1 MTRKKNT
8 LATVEALYASRE
20 TAAGRELAGAEN
32 KLAQS
37 RQQFQLLIDERNRP
51 CHPNSQLGIGG
62 LQNRAEFLRRL
73 EQAIRQQQLVIE
85 RAELEL
91 QAVRQRYVHCRQR
104 TMAVGKANAKRLAE
118 QRSRAEKREQKE
130 QDAWRAPGRHT
141 EAGDP

>member
-1 MTRKKNT
+1 MTRKKNR

-20 TAAGRELAGAEN
+20 TTAGRELVSAETT
-32 KLAQS
+32 LLQS
-37 RQQFQLLIDERNRP
+37 RQQYQLLIDERDRP
-51 CHPNSQLGIGG
+51 CNPQTNLGVGG

-73 EQAIRQQQLVIE
+73 EQAIRQQQLVVE

-91 QAVRQRYVHCRQR
+91 KAARQRFVHCRQR
-104 TMAVGKANAKRLAE
+104 TMAVGKANAKRLAT

-141 EAGDP
+141 EAGEP